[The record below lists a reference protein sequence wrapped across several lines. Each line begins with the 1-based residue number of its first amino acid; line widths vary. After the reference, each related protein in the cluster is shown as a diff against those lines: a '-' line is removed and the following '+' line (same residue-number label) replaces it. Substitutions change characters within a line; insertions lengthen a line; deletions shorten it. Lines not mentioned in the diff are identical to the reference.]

1 MMEKLLNFYNK
12 FIVYIFFPFAFIL
25 LLSLVVIFYGHNNQ
39 ENAKNQAAIINTAF
53 QVRAQSNLYQLDC
66 SAYTQTVYR
75 QNNIILPRSSAQ
87 QFSQGFKIDSTKLE
101 PGDLIF
107 FRIYGGSINHVGIYI
122 DSTFFI
128 HANTSKG
135 ITVNSWNEPY
145 WSNRLAGFV
154 SPVLK

>member
-1 MMEKLLNFYNK
+1 MHKLLIFYNR
-12 FIVYIFFPFAFIL
+12 FIVYIFFPFAFISL
-25 LLSLVVIFYGHNNQ
+25 LFIVFIFSGRPNEMSTNN
-39 ENAKNQAAIINTAF
+39 KTSIINTAF
-53 QVRAQSNLYQLDC
+53 QIREQSNPYPLDC

-75 QNNIILPRSSAQ
+75 QHNIFLPRSSAQ
-87 QFSQGFKIDSTKLE
+87 QFSQGMKIDSTELE
-101 PGDLIF
+101 PGDLVF
-107 FRIYGGSINHVGIYI
+107 FRIYGGRINHVGIYI

-145 WSNRLAGFV
+145 WRSRLAGFV